1 MGSVSASHLV
11 IFIASLVVAAG
22 VAGTLVTEID
32 RVSQSI
38 TEQSDGMSEQIET
51 DIRIISDTSPDAD
64 GIYDDAE
71 DNVTL
76 LVKNTG
82 SIDLTASADSIDLLI
97 EGRFINPGAVTVEL
111 IEGDENGET
120 DWEPGE
126 VVRIEADTGSVDI
139 EGETR
144 VSVTANENEA
154 TVLFRA

>member
-38 TEQSDGMSEQIET
+38 TEQSDGMSEQIES
-51 DIRIISDTSPDAD
+51 DIRIISDTSPDAG
-64 GIYDDAE
+64 GIYDNAE

-82 SIDLTASADSIDLLI
+82 SVDLTASADSIDLLI
-97 EGRFINPGAVTVEL
+97 EGQFINPGAVTVEL
-111 IEGDENGET
+111 IESDESDET
-120 DWEPGE
+120 EWEPGT
-126 VVRIEADTGSVDI
+126 VVRIEADTESVDI

-144 VSVTANENEA
+144 ISVTANGNEA